1 LAKVFENVKFF
12 KLFIYSGSVSNG
24 VYKNVYF
31 VINSSDMNKL
41 TITQKSDL
49 EQKIKK
55 AHDIYERN
63 RICVILGYDEGI
75 SKDLLAKSLRISPR
89 TVEVYLREYFT
100 QNKTENDPRGGSEP
114 KLTEEQRQSLL
125 KHLNENTYLKVQAI
139 VAYIKE
145 QFGVLYTRT
154 GMRDWLVREGF
165 VYKRPEKVPGK
176 LDPEKQQIFIE
187 EYKLLKKTLKSDEE
201 IYFVDASHPE
211 YQSQNVCGWIK
222 KGEKKTLQT
231 TGKQQRLHI
240 VGALKLDGLK
250 ILTEEYK
257 TVDTSAMMDFF
268 TKLEN
273 QSKAS
278 VIHVILDNGRA
289 HKNKQIEAALLNSK
303 IKLHYLPSYSPNLN
317 PIERLWKLMREKVHY
332 NRYYKSAAEFFLEV
346 REFFQKGIPKMKEIL
361 QARLNDRFQV
371 IRLNPIQL
379 AV

>member
-1 LAKVFENVKFF
+1 
-12 KLFIYSGSVSNG
+12 
-24 VYKNVYF
+24 
-31 VINSSDMNKL
+31 MNKL